1 MLQAQTYYTNINGAR
16 KEVTT
21 LHKQI
26 AVEYFQKYDSSISEK
41 DVHRRLPKNKDLHA
55 K

>member
-1 MLQAQTYYTNINGAR
+1 MLQAQTYYVNINGVR

-26 AVEYFQKYDSSISEK
+26 AVEYFQKYDSSISAK
-41 DVHRRLPKNKDLHA
+41 KVHRLLPNQPK
-55 K
+55 